1 MRSLFSIPA
10 ARIARWKSR
19 DRSGRGCL
27 ISFGL
32 MTSPRR
38 VMRRLARAT
47 GDYAFWLDA
56 DDLIEPP
63 ERAKLEELLGR
74 LGRGGEMPAFVVRC
88 SCDAGPNGEGG
99 ETVVDHI
106 RLFPV
111 IEGVRWTYRVH
122 EQILPAL
129 KRAGLPVQWTDIT
142 VRHTGYAD
150 RDLRS
155 RKLERDSRIL
165 LEELAERPDDPFTLF
180 NLGSIAIE
188 RTEWNDA
195 LEYLKRSLRARHR
208 RIRSPGSCLP

>member
-1 MRSLFSIPA
+1 
-10 ARIARWKSR
+10 
-19 DRSGRGCL
+19 
-27 ISFGL
+27 
-32 MTSPRR
+32 
-38 VMRRLARAT
+38 
-47 GDYAFWLDA
+47 
-56 DDLIEPP
+56 
-63 ERAKLEELLGR
+63 
-74 LGRGGEMPAFVVRC
+74 MPAFVVRC

-155 RKLERDSRIL
+155 RKLDRDSRIL
-165 LEELAERPDDPFTLF
+165 REELAERPDDPFTLF
-180 NLGSIAIE
+180 VRHDDRVLIADPVSRILGRRYLSRPTYLRSKDDRDHSLLVKRRLTTKCPYQ
-188 RTEWNDA
+188 RT
-195 LEYLKRSLRARHR
+195 ARLAKH
-208 RIRSPGSCLP
+208 GEG